1 MGKKEPFIILDERTS
16 ADGSIWYINR
26 YVDEVL
32 EDKEVLEEWLKHDAI
47 NVKAGERILLK
58 SRRKMIDVPTF
69 FEAIH
74 EGQTDILA
82 ELPQPY
88 DPGNSSVPTQ
98 SLYNWEIDPPKP
110 PAPFIV
116 AAPDEFEVTRDPV
129 ETHKFVIPHRGYPDE
144 VVRLKA
150 GVARQQRLVAKWT
163 LIMKKYEGGDSP
175 RGSVVL
181 QQEWDVGVVRAVD
194 GDRVGV
200 E

>member
-1 MGKKEPFIILDERTS
+1 M
-16 ADGSIWYINR
+16 
-26 YVDEVL
+26 
-32 EDKEVLEEWLKHDAI
+32 
-47 NVKAGERILLK
+47 
-58 SRRKMIDVPTF
+58 
-69 FEAIH
+69 
-74 EGQTDILA
+74 
-82 ELPQPY
+82 
-88 DPGNSSVPTQ
+88 
-98 SLYNWEIDPPKP
+98 
-110 PAPFIV
+110 
-116 AAPDEFEVTRDPV
+116 